1 MKVPKWTDDEIPFE
15 YFNKLE
21 KALKHN
27 GVDKAEWG
35 HLLPVYLA
43 GRAQAAF
50 AQVDQDNLDDYDV
63 VKDTLLESL
72 GDTPASADRKW
83 WTLSRQAG
91 EEAGSFY
98 LRVRATG
105 IRRLYGLAT
114 REEILEKVVLSRF
127 LSLLPSVVWCLGS
140 PKMDWR
146 LLD

>member
-50 AQVDQDNLDDYDV
+50 AQVD
-63 VKDTLLESL
+63 
-72 GDTPASADRKW
+72 
-83 WTLSRQAG
+83 
-91 EEAGSFY
+91 
-98 LRVRATG
+98 
-105 IRRLYGLAT
+105 
-114 REEILEKVVLSRF
+114 
-127 LSLLPSVVWCLGS
+127 
-140 PKMDWR
+140 
-146 LLD
+146 